1 MDSLKEK
8 QIAAFGMGKR
18 WGGEWDKQ
26 LEEVYGV

>member
-18 WGGEWDKQ
+18 WGGEWGKQ